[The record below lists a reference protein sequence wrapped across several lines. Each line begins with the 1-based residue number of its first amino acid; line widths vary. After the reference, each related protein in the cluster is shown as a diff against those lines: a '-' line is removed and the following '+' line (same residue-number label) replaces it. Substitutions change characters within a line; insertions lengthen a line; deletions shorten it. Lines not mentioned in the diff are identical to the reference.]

1 VYEIGRQFRN
11 EGKSWNSRSIASP
24 CPSSP
29 PPPHNQPPSY
39 IHTITYL
46 PTCISLTLPPQHNYP
61 PIYLITHPPTSQS
74 PMCSH
79 HNHIIIAPILPL
91 LLLFH
96 PPTSTQSPTL
106 LLPHNLPCVFP
117 HLDPHNHC
125 THHPTSSQSLPS
137 HLHTITAPISH
148 HLPSSLLHTIT
159 WPPSHPPHRY

>member
-1 VYEIGRQFRN
+1 MRLEDSSEMRVRVGTV
-11 EGKSWNSRSIASP
+11 GASP
-24 CPSSP
+24 HRV
-29 PPPHNQPPSY
+29 PHPLHL
-39 IHTITYL
+39 HTITHPPTSTQSPIFL
-46 PTCISLTLPPQHNYP
+46 PAYHSPSPPQHNYP